1 MKRAII
7 VLASLLML
15 IPVCASALGLGP
27 EAAVTALNNLVDA
40 APIEGVT
47 QVFAYNE
54 ESNTVILGVVSEAF
68 MDAAVEAAKAG
79 ETNSDWTAAKSYA
92 TQMYDTARE
101 LITLYDKAETGMQ
114 VFYMTSVDSDGTVYY
129 AIGDEDASE
138 CHVILDAITNDTE
151 ITPYEEE
158 EKE

>member
-7 VLASLLML
+7 FLASLLML

-92 TQMYDTARE
+92 TQM
-101 LITLYDKAETGMQ
+101 
-114 VFYMTSVDSDGTVYY
+114 
-129 AIGDEDASE
+129 
-138 CHVILDAITNDTE
+138 
-151 ITPYEEE
+151 
-158 EKE
+158 

>member
-27 EAAVTALNNLVDA
+27 EAAVTAINNLVDA
-40 APIEGVT
+40 SPVEGVT
-47 QVFAYNE
+47 QLCEYDKNSNTVLYGVESDLILEAALAAYNE
-54 ESNTVILGVVSEAF
+54 
-68 MDAAVEAAKAG
+68 G
-79 ETNSDWTAAKSYA
+79 EDTPLWSTAKSLA
-92 TQMYDTARE
+92 TRMYDSARE
-101 LITLYDKAETGMQ
+101 LITLYDSDKTNLKILF
-114 VFYMTSVDSDGTVYY
+114 VTSMDTNGSVYY
-129 AIGDEDASE
+129 SIGDDDASE
-138 CHVILDAITNDTE
+138 RHVILDVITNDTE